1 MALAPEDI
9 VTDVGRKL
17 GRQTRPSKDFIVK
30 SLREAVKALSGL
42 EQNPADSNSDPNS
55 LKGKIRPLT
64 ESLLKHGLIQH
75 KDKDVRVL
83 VAVCFCEIIR
93 VLAPDPSLSDNIF
106 MEIFELFVIMFK
118 ELVDTSSPYFPW
130 RVRILETVAALKCC
144 ARLLD
149 IDSEASAELILEI
162 FRTFFNVIRIEHR
175 QSVSRC
181 MVSIMTLLV
190 QEEKETSPPL
200 LDLILQNLRHKGK
213 GPPSAARQ
221 LAVDLIQN
229 CMGKIRPAV
238 CRLLTLCILEKD
250 GMRSKLKESY
260 HDVIYDIFGCV
271 PDMLLPIIPCITQ
284 ELLAEQ
290 VDVRL
295 KSVNLIGRL
304 LALSKGNFMDER
316 HQLFDD
322 LLKRFSDKVAEVRI
336 NAIRAVKACY
346 SANPLMIDHKHVL
359 ASFEGRLLDSDYR
372 VRMEAVI
379 AVCDIAR
386 SNLRTFPGELLVRA
400 ADRLR
405 DKMASVRKESLNKL
419 LEVYRHYCSMCSEG
433 KVKLDANYQQI
444 PLKILMLCYD
454 KNSKEFSLPNLELLL
469 AMDLFPLDLT
479 VEERAQHWIFMYSF
493 FTPVHEKAFNSIL
506 FQKRRFQTDMRAYL
520 SLWKS
525 KKENDTAEDAM
536 LNAVIKRLSLS
547 FTNRDDAEECF
558 QRLNKMK
565 DLTIAEALLNLLDE
579 SDLQKALNSR
589 DTFLRK
595 IGDKHSSYKFLDSV
609 SQKCACSLFGSRHV
623 YCIVD
628 HIINNKGWDSLLR
641 VPAINLLQVIISN
654 FPSLMRGSESQF
666 KELILEGDSIT
677 GVKLLQILSKAAPY
691 ISMSLSDVYPS
702 LERWCLEGSHA
713 ECKAAISA
721 ISAFPGPCTHFALME
736 LCQKLVASLHNGQN
750 ILTALKSL
758 SFIARCSISTFE
770 EQAKEISSC
779 IIEKIFSVRLDD
791 ASTSSD
797 EKCKSEAS
805 FDCQA
810 KIYGVKTLVKGF
822 LLNKVMLEPQAISHL
837 LDMLFKLL
845 QNGGFSDGSA
855 RCENDKA
862 YFRLAAAKSVLCI
875 SQRWDVHVAAELF
888 ATTVLIAKDPTPFVR
903 KMFLDKLHVLLSKRA
918 IPMRYACAFSLA
930 ASDCLKDVQDTSFNY
945 LGEFIKDYSRAARNR
960 RTSQTEART
969 TVDTPV
975 YVVVFLLHVLAHDIA
990 FPVNDCLDDEVNVLF
1005 FRPLACI
1012 LHSLLTAEYVDGD
1025 RDFVRKTLLYLVC
1038 IFRAVKRAEDAI
1050 DPQKTPKLHL
1060 LADVGLTI
1068 LDAIEPNVVN
1078 KANAPGLVLLP
1089 SSLYR
1094 TSAPLRLPEQSKY
1107 SVGFGTHESF
1117 AKQLVDPFRSKF
1129 SQHSTFD
1136 ASSREKVCQKVLKDT
1151 AQSNLSEKSLVELK
1165 ACSQVESLTNKS
1177 HADSNMNEME
1187 TATALVVR
1195 TKARHAVI
1203 SPASPAPLGLPESIT
1218 ISEKDEPT
1226 AAARKAQRILLD
1238 SVGSEVSEVESGVLT
1253 QEGGLM
1259 LITSG
1264 KEVKKRKVS
1273 CSSSEIL
1280 DLRETKLRNTD
1291 GGKVPAVSFSQ
1302 QLESCSDPGQLCSLE
1317 SLGESFVPLQV
1328 NASVQRA
1335 SPSKANVFID
1345 RTNMLTVTHSKDP
1358 GQQKESRA
1366 KGLKD
1371 SKKPLAVLVHE
1382 GNKSA
1387 IAFRT
1392 RRRKA

>member
-1 MALAPEDI
+1 MARAPEDI
-9 VTDVGRKL
+9 VTDVGKRL
-17 GRQTRPSKDFIVK
+17 GHQSRPSKDFIVK
-30 SLREAVKALSGL
+30 SLREAAKALSGL

-55 LKGKIRPLT
+55 LKGKIKPLT

-106 MEIFELFVIMFK
+106 ME
-118 ELVDTSSPYFPW
+118 LVDTSSPYFPW

-144 ARLLD
+144 GRLLD

-162 FRTFFNVIRIEHR
+162 FRTFFN
-175 QSVSRC
+175 
-181 MVSIMTLLV
+181 
-190 QEEKETSPPL
+190 
-200 LDLILQNLRHKGK
+200 

-238 CRLLTLCILEKD
+238 CRFLTLCILEKD

-260 HDVIYDIFGCV
+260 HDVIYDIFSCN

-284 ELLAEQ
+284 ELL

-304 LALSKGNFMDER
+304 LVLSKGNFMDER

-336 NAIRAVKACY
+336 SAICAVKACY
-346 SANPLMIDHKHVL
+346 SANPLMIDHKRVL
-359 ASFEGRLLDSDYR
+359 DYR

-433 KVKLDANYQQI
+433 KMKLDANYQQI

-469 AMDLFPLDLT
+469 AMDLFPLDLP
-479 VEERAQHWIFMYSF
+479 VEERAQHWIFTYSF

-520 SLWKS
+520 SLWKTE
-525 KKENDTAEDAM
+525 KENDMAEDAM

-589 DTFLRK
+589 
-595 IGDKHSSYKFLDSV
+595 
-609 SQKCACSLFGSRHV
+609 KCAFSLFGSEHV
-623 YCIVD
+623 YCIID
-628 HIINNKGWDSLLR
+628 HIINNKGWDSLPR

-654 FPSLMRGSESQF
+654 FPSLMRGSESRF

-691 ISMSLSDVYPS
+691 ISMSLSDVYPW
-702 LERWCLEGSHA
+702 LERWCVEGSRA

-721 ISAFPGPCTHFALME
+721 ISAFPGPSTHFALME
-736 LCQKLVASLHNGQN
+736 LCQ
-750 ILTALKSL
+750 
-758 SFIARCSISTFE
+758 
-770 EQAKEISSC
+770 
-779 IIEKIFSVRLDD
+779 VRLDD
-791 ASTSSD
+791 SSTSSD
-797 EKCKSEAS
+797 ENCKSEAS

-855 RCENDKA
+855 RWYENENDKA
-862 YFRLAAAKSVLCI
+862 HFRLAAAKSVLCI

-888 ATTVLIAKDPTPFVR
+888 ATTVLIAKDRTPFVR
-903 KMFLDKLHVLLSKRA
+903 KMFLDKVHTLLSKRA

-960 RTSQTEART
+960 RTSQTEARS

-975 YVVVFLLHVLAHDIA
+975 YVVVFLLHVLARDIA
-990 FPVNDCLDDEVNVLF
+990 FPVNDCPDDEVNILF

-1025 RDFVRKTLLYLVC
+1025 RDFVRKTFLYLVC

-1078 KANAPGLVLLP
+1078 KAHASGLVLLP

-1107 SVGFGTHESF
+1107 SVGFGTYENF
-1117 AKQLVDPFRSKF
+1117 AKQLVKPFRSKF

-1136 ASSREKVCQKVLKDT
+1136 TSSRQKVCHKVRKDT
-1151 AQSNLSEKSLVELK
+1151 AQSNLSENSVVELK
-1165 ACSQVESLTNKS
+1165 ACSQAESLTNKS
-1177 HADSNMNEME
+1177 HTDSNMNLME
-1187 TATALVVR
+1187 TTTALVVR

-1226 AAARKAQRILLD
+1226 AVARKAQLILLD
-1238 SVGSEVSEVESGVLT
+1238 SVDSEVSEVESEVLT
-1253 QEGGLM
+1253 QGDGLM

-1264 KEVKKRKVS
+1264 KEVKKRKDS

-1280 DLRETKLRNTD
+1280 DLRKTKLRNTD
-1291 GGKVPAVSFSQ
+1291 REKVPAVSFSQ
-1302 QLESCSDPGQLCSLE
+1302 QSRAGKKGMTGESCSDPGLLCSLE
-1317 SLGESFVPLQV
+1317 SLSESIVPLQV

-1345 RTNMLTVTHSKDP
+1345 RTNMLTVTHSKVP
-1358 GQQKESRA
+1358 GQQKENRA

-1371 SKKPLAVLVHE
+1371 SKKPLAVLVDD
-1382 GNKSA
+1382 GNKSGFSCDA
-1387 IAFRT
+1387 LCFDVINAARLPSEQEDGKLNSYLAPVS
-1392 RRRKA
+1392 RGAVNDGLNHAN